1 MSELSVI
8 YMKKNT
14 VISLLVIVVISLV
27 VSFLYIG
34 SINKKSQSN
43 LKEESNISVV
53 ASFYPLHFFASQIA
67 GNKANVINLTPAGA
81 EPHDFEPST
90 KDVGIIEN
98 SDLVLINGVGF
109 EPWAEK
115 IKGNLKNSS
124 VIFEPIAEGLANMEI
139 VEEGELI
146 RDPHVWLDPVLA
158 KQQVLKISQLF
169 TEIDPQNEAMYA
181 ANSKNLTNQLDEL
194 NRQFEQG
201 LSQCSQKE
209 FITSHSAF
217 TYLASRYGIKQVSIA
232 GLSPD
237 QEPSPKE
244 LAEVTSFAK
253 ANNVKYIF
261 FETLVSPRLS
271 QAVAQEIGAQTL
283 VLNPLEGIV
292 EEEQKAGRNYFTV
305 QEENLKNL
313 KIALQCK

>member
-1 MSELSVI
+1 
-8 YMKKNT
+8 MKKNT
-14 VISLLVIVVISLV
+14 AISLLVIVI
-27 VSFLYIG
+27 VSIIASFFYKG
-34 SINKKSQSN
+34 SFNKKLQSN
-43 LKEESNISVV
+43 LKAENNISVA

-67 GNKANVINLTPAGA
+67 GNKAHVINLTPAGA

-90 KDVGIIEN
+90 KDVGIIED

-115 IKGNLKNSS
+115 IKANLKNSS
-124 VIFEPIAEGLANMEI
+124 VKFEPIAEGLANMEI

-169 TEIDPQNEAMYA
+169 IQIDPQNKLIYEM
-181 ANSKNLTNQLDEL
+181 NSKDLTNQLEEL

-217 TYLASRYGIKQVSIA
+217 AYLASRYGIKQVSIA

-244 LAEVTSFAK
+244 LAQVTTFAK
-253 ANNVKYIF
+253 SNNVKYIF

-283 VLNPLEGIV
+283 VLNPLEGIE
-292 EEEQKAGRNYFTV
+292 EEEQKAGRNYFTI
-305 QEENLKNL
+305 QAENLKNL